1 MSKNFN
7 VGQGSTWQWTLSKDN
22 GTFSSS
28 DSFTMEI
35 REEKDVNSVL
45 VLDCD
50 QFLNVSSGELRFS
63 MGKSFTSGLPVG
75 ESFYDLFWMDGD
87 GVSRKVL
94 YGKVIVE
101 GQVTDNA

>member
-7 VGQGSTWQWTLSKDN
+7 VNQGSTWQWTLTRDEGS
-22 GTFSSS
+22 FSSV

-35 REEKDVNSVL
+35 REEKDVDSDIVQG
-45 VLDCD
+45 CD
-50 QFLNVSSGELRFS
+50 QFLSVESGELRFS
-63 MGKSFTSGLPVG
+63 AGKTVTSGLPVG
-75 ESFYDLFWMDGD
+75 ESFYDLFWEDED

-94 YGKVIVE
+94 YGKVVVE

>member
-7 VGQGSTWQWTLSKDN
+7 VNQGSTWQWTLTRDEGS
-22 GTFSSS
+22 FSSV

-35 REEKDVNSVL
+35 REEKDVDSAIVQG
-45 VLDCD
+45 CD
-50 QFLNVSSGELRFS
+50 QFLSVEGGELRFS
-63 MGKSFTSGLPVG
+63 ADKAVTSGLPVG
-75 ESFYDLFWMDGD
+75 ESFYDLFWEDED

-94 YGKVIVE
+94 YGKVVVE